1 MGKKKSVGNKTKEKV
16 IPKRKY
22 HFFEIIFVI
31 AIIIIIGVVAVKV
44 SNNKGVNSDVL
55 QSVTYSEYKE
65 EIKKSNYTI
74 VLLSRP
80 SCGYCIEYKPFMNKV
95 LNEFDLKAK
104 ILNVNSLNNDEIKEL
119 HDSISILK
127 SQYNVE
133 GEPVISTPTTILFA
147 NGKEIA
153 SVAGNIEDSGL
164 RDFLVKNGVVDNE
177 NL

>member
-1 MGKKKSVGNKTKEKV
+1 
-16 IPKRKY
+16 
-22 HFFEIIFVI
+22 
-31 AIIIIIGVVAVKV
+31 
-44 SNNKGVNSDVL
+44 
-55 QSVTYSEYKE
+55 
-65 EIKKSNYTI
+65 
-74 VLLSRP
+74 
-80 SCGYCIEYKPFMNKV
+80 MNKV

-104 ILNVNSLNNDEIKEL
+104 ILNVNSLNTNEIKEL

-127 SQYNVE
+127 SQYNAE
-133 GEPVISTPTTILFA
+133 GEPIISTPTTILFA